1 MANVKICDRC
11 GKTFDAK
18 RNWFSLKP
26 VRYILG
32 LAFTKHVWGGTED
45 CYVEFDIC
53 PSCLGD
59 LKKFLRGEAT
69 DALDK
74 E

>member
-11 GKTFDAK
+11 GKPFDDK
-18 RNWFSLKP
+18 RSWFSLKP
-26 VRYILG
+26 VRYILS
-32 LAFTKHVWGGTED
+32 LAYTTHVWGGRED
-45 CYVEFDIC
+45 RYDEFDIC
-53 PSCLGD
+53 PSCRGELRRF
-59 LKKFLRGEAT
+59 LKGEAT